1 VISDITPP
9 VREDDLDPFLLKGSL
24 GGEDVLHLPRFSHG
38 DDRRMLQNQKDI
50 FHLTRGASLDQ
61 TVLQAEGIFIFDHP
75 QPKGLATTK
84 VFFNYGH
91 GLKLPPQR
99 KEVKMV

>member
-1 VISDITPP
+1 MLQEKQNISD
-9 VREDDLDPFLLKGSL
+9 LLFLPGLS
-24 GGEDVLHLPRFSHG
+24 ET
-38 DDRRMLQNQKDI
+38 I
-50 FHLTRGASLDQ
+50 
-61 TVLQAEGIFIFDHP
+61 LQAEGIFIFDHP
-75 QPKGLATTK
+75 QPKGLAGTK